1 MSCWK
6 VAVLGFGMWAG
17 VTQWGPAEDCPIV
30 LTDVSAA
37 TQIGFR
43 HHDGSTGEYRIV
55 EYVSAGL
62 ALFDYDGDG
71 LIDMYFLNGA
81 PPASAAQTEVPRDAL
96 YRNRGAWR
104 FEDVTDSAG
113 LGDRRHGLGVAAADM
128 DNDGDQDLY
137 VNNDG
142 PNVLY
147 RNEGNG
153 RFRDVTA
160 EAGVANGDR
169 VGAAVCWLDV
179 DRDGRLDLFVSNYI
193 VHTPDRLGPTTMRG
207 ISAYPSPLAFEP
219 ETNSLYRNRGDD
231 RFEDVSESSGIAAY
245 RGSGMG
251 AVCADYDLDG
261 DTDIFVCNDM
271 RANFLLQNDGKGVF
285 TDVALFEGT
294 AFDVTGTEQGSM
306 GVDCGDFNNDGW
318 FDFMMTNY
326 QDEMPVLY
334 RNSGKGFF
342 DDVSRL
348 TGAGISA
355 VRPVTWG
362 VGWVDF
368 DNDGDRDIFM
378 ATGHLE
384 DNASLKDDTVSY
396 ETPNILM
403 MNLGHETFVDVSAKA
418 GSGLAVKRSSRGV
431 GFDDLDNDGDIDVV
445 ILNSRREPTIL
456 RNDSPVGNHW
466 LQIRLQGTSLHGIT
480 ANRDGVGSYVRVTA
494 GDLVQVDEVHSGR
507 GYQGHHGMRLHFGL
521 GKRDQIDMVEV
532 RWLGG
537 KVERFTDLQVDR
549 QVTLVQ
555 GTGQPQ

>member
-1 MSCWK
+1 MSQGK
-6 VAVLGFGMWAG
+6 FVALGFGCWMGVATLVWA
-17 VTQWGPAEDCPIV
+17 VECPIV
-30 LTDVSAA
+30 LTDVTAA

-43 HHDGSTGEYRIV
+43 HNDGSTGEYRIV

-71 LIDMYFLNGA
+71 LIDVYFLNGA
-81 PPASAAQTEVPRDAL
+81 PPATTPSQELPRDAL
-96 YRNRGAWR
+96 YRNRGGWR
-104 FEDVTDSAG
+104 FEEATEAAG

-147 RNEGNG
+147 RNDGNG
-153 RFRDVTA
+153 RFRDVTD
-160 EAGVANGDR
+160 EAGVANGNR

-179 DRDGRLDLFVSNYI
+179 DRDGWLDLFVSNYI
-193 VHTPDRLGPTTMRG
+193 VHTPDKLGPTTMRG
-207 ISAYPSPLAFEP
+207 ISAYPSPLAFAP
-219 ETNSLYRNRGDD
+219 ETNSLFRNRQAG
-231 RFEDVSESSGIAAY
+231 RFEDASESSGIAAY
-245 RGSGMG
+245 RSSGMG

-261 DTDIFVCNDM
+261 DTDVFVCNDM
-271 RANFLLQNDGKGVF
+271 RANFLFQNDGKGVF

-294 AFDVTGTEQGSM
+294 AFDVTGSEQGSM

-318 FDFMMTNY
+318 LDFMMTNY

-334 RNSGKGFF
+334 RNSGKGYF

-348 TGAGISA
+348 TGAGVSA

-362 VGWVDF
+362 VGLVDF

-384 DNASLKDDTVSY
+384 DNASLKDDTVRY
-396 ETPNILM
+396 ETPNLLL
-403 MNLGHETFVDVSAKA
+403 MNLGDERFVDVSSSA
-418 GSGLAVKRSSRGV
+418 GSGMAVKRSSRGA
-431 GFDDLDNDGDIDVV
+431 GFDDLDNDGDVDVV
-445 ILNSRREPTIL
+445 ILNSRREPTVL
-456 RNDSPVGNHW
+456 RNDSPRGNHW
-466 LQIRLQGTSLHGIT
+466 LQICLQGTT
-480 ANRDGVGSYVRVTA
+480 TNRDGVGSYVRVTA

-521 GKRDQIDMVEV
+521 GKRDQIDAVEV

-537 KVERFTDLQVDR
+537 KTERYTNLPIDR
-549 QVTLVQ
+549 LVTLVQ
-555 GTGQPQ
+555 GAGQPQ

>member
-1 MSCWK
+1 MSHGKWM
-6 VAVLGFGMWAG
+6 VLGLVCWIGAA
-17 VTQWGPAEDCPIV
+17 TQVRAEESPIV
-30 LTDVSAA
+30 LTDVTAA
-37 TQIGFR
+37 THIGFR
-43 HHDGSTGEYRIV
+43 HTDGSTGAYRIV

-71 LIDMYFLNGA
+71 LIDIYFLNGA
-81 PPASAAQTEVPRDAL
+81 PPASAAVKELPRDAL
-96 YRNRGAWR
+96 YRNRGDWQ
-104 FEDVTDSAG
+104 FEDVTETAG

-153 RFRDVTA
+153 RFRDVTD
-160 EAGVANGDR
+160 EAGVANGNR

-179 DRDGRLDLFVSNYI
+179 DRDGWLDLFVSNYI
-193 VHTPDRLGPTTMRG
+193 VHTPEKLGHTTMRG
-207 ISAYPSPLAFEP
+207 ISAYPSPLSFAP
-219 ETNSLYRNRGDD
+219 ETNALFHNGRAG
-231 RFEDVSESSGIAAY
+231 RFEDISALSGIAAY

-271 RANFLLQNDGKGVF
+271 RANFLFQNDGKGVF

-294 AFDVTGTEQGSM
+294 AFDITGSEQGSM

-318 FDFMMTNY
+318 LDFMMTNY

-342 DDVSRL
+342 DDVSRA
-348 TGAGISA
+348 TGAGVSA

-362 VGWVDF
+362 VGLVDF

-384 DNASLKDDTVSY
+384 DNASLKDDTVQY
-396 ETPNILM
+396 ETANILM
-403 MNLGHETFVDVSAKA
+403 MNLGDERFVDVSRRA
-418 GSGLAVKRSSRGV
+418 GDGLAVKRSSRGA

-445 ILNSRREPTIL
+445 ILNSRCEPTIL
-456 RNDSPVGNHW
+456 RNDSPRGNHW
-466 LQIRLQGTSLHGIT
+466 LQIRLQGTST
-480 ANRDGVGSYVRVTA
+480 NRDGVGSFVRVTA

-521 GKRDQIDMVEV
+521 GKHDRVDSVEV

-537 KVERFTDLQVDR
+537 KVERFRDLPIDQR
-549 QVTLVQ
+549 VTLVQ
-555 GTGQPQ
+555 GTGQSP